1 MQKRQPLQS
10 LTNPS
15 HSIPAI
21 QAGGDRAEC
30 SLEQELVSG
39 RELHREMDFLQSF
52 WTQAYWGG
60 CEKTPLLG
68 QVARLYPSLQRPF
81 ARYI

>member
-1 MQKRQPLQS
+1 MQKYQPLQS
-10 LTNPS
+10 VTNPS

-21 QAGGDRAEC
+21 QAGRDRAEC

-52 WTQAYWGG
+52 WTQAYWRG

-68 QVARLYPSLQRPF
+68 QVARLYPSFQRLF
-81 ARYI
+81 SHHI